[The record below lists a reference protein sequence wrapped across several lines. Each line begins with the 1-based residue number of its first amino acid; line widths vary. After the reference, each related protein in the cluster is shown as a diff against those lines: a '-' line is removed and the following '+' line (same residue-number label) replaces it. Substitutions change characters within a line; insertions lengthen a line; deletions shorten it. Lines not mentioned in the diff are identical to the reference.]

1 MANFKHIVL
10 FLQQVKLYRLF
21 ATYHLG
27 KMDIGSAEMVQK
39 YPDIIMYLLLNNRE
53 HYPTQTVALSAVV
66 TTQSECPPSNA
77 QIYTN
82 ILNHTAHSIMTPP
95 NTNTDW

>member
-39 YPDIIMYLLLNNRE
+39 YPDIIKLL
-53 HYPTQTVALSAVV
+53 HPMIITQTDALSAVV
-66 TTQSECPPSNA
+66 TTQSEWPPSNA

-82 ILNHTAHSIMTPP
+82 ILNHTAHNIMTPP
-95 NTNTDW
+95 NTNTAW